1 MFLTIILFIF
11 ILGILIYVHELGHF
25 IAAKISNIKVE
36 EFAFGF
42 PPKIWG
48 KKWGETEY
56 RINAI
61 PIGGY
66 VKMLGESESSSSSRS
81 YSRKGPFARAMVS
94 ISGVLMNFVLAWLI
108 LTVGFSVGMTSLIS
122 SPDSIPGEKV
132 KASIVAASV
141 IENSP
146 ANTAGIV
153 PGDILE
159 RGIYNGQETV
169 FNSTD
174 ELSNFTRANRGRE
187 VDIVFR
193 HNEEQKLA
201 NISLAEEGNSPL
213 GVEIIDNSSI
223 KVKWYMAPI
232 VAFREIV
239 RVIEVYLAF
248 LVTFFQ
254 QLFGQGEISKEVGG
268 PVAIYML
275 TGMAAKAGAIVVAQL
290 IAILSISLAI
300 INILPFPALDGGRLL
315 FIILEK
321 IFRRKVVRE
330 NIENIMHMIGFALI
344 ILFAIAVTYKDV
356 MQFIIK

>member
-1 MFLTIILFIF
+1 
-11 ILGILIYVHELGHF
+11 
-25 IAAKISNIKVE
+25 
-36 EFAFGF
+36 
-42 PPKIWG
+42 
-48 KKWGETEY
+48 
-56 RINAI
+56 
-61 PIGGY
+61 
-66 VKMLGESESSSSSRS
+66 MLGESESSNSSRS
-81 YSRKGPFARAMVS
+81 YSRKGPFSRAMVS
-94 ISGVLMNFVLAWLI
+94 VSGVIMNFILAWLI
-108 LTVGFSVGMTSLIS
+108 LTVGFSVGMTSLTS

-153 PGDILE
+153 PGDILQK
-159 RGIYNGQETV
+159 GIYNGQEMA

-174 ELSNFTRANRGRE
+174 DLSNFTHANRGRE

-193 HNEEQKLA
+193 HNEEQKLT
-201 NISLAEEGNSPL
+201 NISLAGEGNSPL
-213 GVEIIDNSSI
+213 GVEIIDNSSV

-232 VAFREIV
+232 VAFREII
-239 RVIEVYLAF
+239 RVIEVYVTF

-254 QLFGQGEISKEVGG
+254 QLFSQGEISKEVGG

-275 TGMAAKAGAIVVAQL
+275 TGMAAKAGVMVVAQL

-315 FIILEK
+315 FIVLEK

-330 NIENIMHMIGFALI
+330 NVENIIHMVGFALI

>member
-1 MFLTIILFIF
+1 MFLTIVLFVF

-42 PPKIWG
+42 PPKLWG

-81 YSRKGPFARAMVS
+81 YSHKGPFARAMVS
-94 ISGVLMNFVLAWLI
+94 VSGVLMNFALAWLI
-108 LTVGFSVGMTSLIS
+108 LTIGFSFGMTSLTS
-122 SPDSIPGEKV
+122 SPDSIPGEKIKV
-132 KASIVAASV
+132 SIVAASV
-141 IENSP
+141 LENSP
-146 ANTAGIV
+146 AKSAGIV
-153 PGDILE
+153 PGDILI
-159 RGIYNGQETV
+159 RASYNGQETT

-174 ELSNFTRANRGRE
+174 DLSNFTRSHKGKE
-187 VDIVFR
+187 VDLIFS
-193 HNEEQKLA
+193 HNNEQKLTS
-201 NISLAEEGNSPL
+201 ITLSEEGGSPL
-213 GVEIIDNSSI
+213 GVEIIDNSSV

-232 VAFREIV
+232 VAFREII
-239 RVIEVYLAF
+239 RVIEVYAIF
-248 LVTFFQ
+248 LVIFFK
-254 QLFGQGEISKEVGG
+254 QLFSQGEISKEVGG

-275 TGMAAKAGAIVVAQL
+275 TGMAAKAGTMVVVQL

-315 FIILEK
+315 FIAMEK

-330 NIENIMHMIGFALI
+330 NVENIIHMVGFALI